1 MIRYDFW
8 LMEEPNLFD
17 QTYELGE
24 IISSGPHSEL
34 RRCRK
39 IGNFFLKL
47 SFLIIF
53 KLKRMVVYRLSKLLM
68 SVHSLLHLVYR
79 LMTSKEKP
87 QYAIF

>member
-1 MIRYDFW
+1 MIRYDIW

-39 IGNFFLKL
+39 IGNFCVIKMP
-47 SFLIIF
+47 FLIMLIQ
-53 KLKRMVVYRLSKLLM
+53 RMVVYRLSKLLM
-68 SVHSLLHLVYR
+68 SVHSLRHLVYR
-79 LMTSKEKP
+79 SMTSKEKP